1 MRIQNAFNQ
10 VMNDFL
16 NTAQNADA
24 SKTIRMIASF
34 YPETNSYYEVFHQF
48 CDKLNISFFAA
59 QYAIDNTKT
68 DAYIPCIKFDPGNL
82 LNEEVRI
89 VEYTNNPIDL
99 ISAYRILAKELLYLL
114 MKQTDLESLNN
125 NIPKQVNT
133 KL

>member
-1 MRIQNAFNQ
+1 
-10 VMNDFL
+10 MNDFL
-16 NTAQNADA
+16 NKAPDDDA
-24 SKTIRMIASF
+24 SKTIRRIASF
-34 YPETNSYYEVFHQF
+34 YPGTNSYYEVFNRF
-48 CDKLNISFFAA
+48 CNKLNISFFAA
-59 QYAIDNTKT
+59 PYAIDNTET

-114 MKQTDLESLNN
+114 MKQTDLESINN

-133 KL
+133 KS